1 MENTYLNKLI
11 LPLCD
16 KGASIS
22 MLCQAARNGLMQI
35 LFVSRM
41 ILGGEMDPFHHSL
54 ESIDYYSNTWVDNP
68 KSKIPSGCI
77 IVVWHLELKQS
88 LKDGTRRN
96 IKIK

>member
-41 ILGGEMDPFHHSL
+41 ILGGGNGSL
-54 ESIDYYSNTWVDNP
+54 PPQPREHRLLF
-68 KSKIPSGCI
+68 KHMG
-77 IVVWHLELKQS
+77 
-88 LKDGTRRN
+88 
-96 IKIK
+96 